1 MIEKELLL
9 KPMECIDKDTILD
22 LRGTKALTVAIPAF
36 NKFTEVTTWSS
47 LVRTIVGWL
56 ENNLLTMI
64 LDMGEE
70 RFVNKYVDTFN
81 RRVNYTGI
89 RLNSNCPVGIFKD
102 DEIDEFISSSVYL
115 NNQNHKLKLFNYD
128 NHNWNVCA
136 VYTGEIIFVIS
147 TLIEMVDEYICN
159 EALKN
164 SSIEKIEPIVVQITY
179 IDRKEL
185 QDTFVTE
192 DENGLMYNDSV
203 VKTIDHKFEL
213 ERDLIGI
220 SLQMKELILSV
231 YKMASKYNLEKAE
244 DIIRGIYAED
254 MPLDIKSMG
263 NDN

>member
-1 MIEKELLL
+1 MIERELLL
-9 KPMECIDKDTILD
+9 KPMECLDKDTILD
-22 LRGTKALTVAIPAF
+22 LRGTKALTVAIPTF

-47 LVRTIVGWL
+47 LVRTVVSWL

-81 RRVNYTGI
+81 RRVNHIGI

-115 NNQNHKLKLFNYD
+115 NNQNHKLKLFDYD
-128 NHNWNVCA
+128 GHSWNICA
-136 VYTGEIIFVIS
+136 VYTGEIILVIS
-147 TLIEMVDEYICN
+147 TLIEIVDEYICN

-164 SSIEKIEPIVVQITY
+164 GSIEKIDPMVVQITY
-179 IDRKEL
+179 INRKDLENEY
-185 QDTFVTE
+185 E
-192 DENGLMYNDSV
+192 DEFGVIAADNDSV
-203 VKTIDHKFEL
+203 TKTVDHRFEL

-220 SLQMKELILSV
+220 SLQMKELILNT
-231 YKMASKYNLEKAE
+231 YKMTLKYNLEKAE